1 MANKFPFAHIRRQ
14 GQDMIIVP
22 VDAAF
27 ASKSSKSQQE
37 FVSAFEVA
45 VNRAGLA
52 GHAVAIWN
60 TGRQVGFVAP
70 TKWHAFFKS
79 PGIWEL
85 VHANINKEI
94 AL

>member
-1 MANKFPFAHIRRQ
+1 
-14 GQDMIIVP
+14 MIIVP

-27 ASKSSKSQQE
+27 ANKSRAAQQA
-37 FVSAFEVA
+37 FVAAFETA
-45 VNRAGLA
+45 VNQAGLA
-52 GHAVAIWN
+52 GHAVAIWS
-60 TGRQVGFVAP
+60 TGRQIGFVAP
-70 TKWHAFFKS
+70 PKWHAFFKS

>member
-1 MANKFPFAHIRRQ
+1 
-14 GQDMIIVP
+14 MIIVP

-27 ASKSSKSQQE
+27 ANKSGKTQQE
-37 FVSAFEVA
+37 FVAAFETA

-60 TGRQVGFVAP
+60 TGRQIGFVGP

-79 PGIWEL
+79 PGIWER
-85 VHANINKEI
+85 VHASINKEI
-94 AL
+94 SL

>member
-1 MANKFPFAHIRRQ
+1 MANKFPFAHIREQ

-27 ASKSSKSQQE
+27 ANKSSKSQQE
-37 FVSAFEVA
+37 FVAGFENA
-45 VNRAGLA
+45 VNGAGLA

-60 TGRQVGFVAP
+60 TGRHIGFVAP

-79 PGIWEL
+79 PGIWER
-85 VHANINKEI
+85 VNASINKEI
-94 AL
+94 SL

>member
-60 TGRQVGFVAP
+60 TGR
-70 TKWHAFFKS
+70 
-79 PGIWEL
+79 
-85 VHANINKEI
+85 
-94 AL
+94 

>member
-1 MANKFPFAHIRRQ
+1 MANKFPFAHIRQQ

-27 ASKSSKSQQE
+27 ANKTSKSQQE
-37 FVSAFEVA
+37 FVAAFESA

-60 TGRQVGFVAP
+60 TGRQIGFVAP
-70 TKWHAFFKS
+70 TRWHGFFKS